1 MKDTKKG
8 LQIDFGSEEDM
19 SLTSM
24 GITFTLLGTTF
35 SSMDGYPG
43 LISIAFLLL
52 GVILPAYEFINKQAE
67 QEKSCSCIKEEQ
79 GVDL

>member
-1 MKDTKKG
+1 MEETKKG
-8 LQIDFGSEEDM
+8 FHIDCGSEEDM

-35 SSMDGYPG
+35 SSMDGYPR

-52 GVILPAYEFINKQAE
+52 GVILPAYEFIKKQAS
-67 QEKSCSCIKEEQ
+67 QEISCSHNTDGQ
-79 GVDL
+79 GGDL

>member
-1 MKDTKKG
+1 MKETKKG

-35 SSMDGYPG
+35 SSMDGYPR
-43 LISIAFLLL
+43 LLSIVFLLL
-52 GVILPAYEFINKQAE
+52 GIVLPTYEFINKQAG
-67 QEKSCSCIKEEQ
+67 QEKSCSCNKDGQ
-79 GVDL
+79 GGDL